1 MTKKHTDQ
9 FEEDVPL
16 HARVLLAEDDADLR
30 RLISEALEREGYRVK
45 EVRTGLEL
53 WTFLDRVVADPGL
66 MVDVVVSDNI
76 MPGCTGMEVLGW
88 LRKRDWATPVVL
100 ITAFGDDETKAEA
113 RRLGAATFIDKPFP
127 MEELRHAVRAIVPPV
142 LDLGESL

>member
-1 MTKKHTDQ
+1 VSRKHTDP

-16 HARVLLAEDDADLR
+16 HARVLLAEDDSDLR
-30 RLISEALEREGYRVK
+30 RLISEALEKDGYRVK

-53 WTFLDRVVADPGL
+53 WSFLDHVTVDPGT

-76 MPGCTGMEVLGW
+76 MPGCTGIEVLSW

-113 RRLGAATFIDKPFP
+113 GRLGAATFIDKPFP

-142 LDLGESL
+142 FNIDTA